1 VPELTRARGSAVIQA
16 GAGTGKTHGL
26 VELCI
31 ELLGGRD
38 PLPPARLCAV
48 TFTEKAAAELKGRIR
63 SRVDVL
69 AEREPLWRRVRRD
82 LGLAQIGTIHSLC
95 GQILRR
101 HAAAAGIDPG
111 FSVLDEAQARRLLRE
126 ACETVAL
133 RALEGAL
140 GPDLREGSRRLCAEM
155 GLRTQGKFGAGLA
168 DEMAALLARLGE
180 TGTSPLKLLRDAQV
194 ALDDDARAR
203 RQLDRAVANLRAA
216 FVASGK
222 EAPPLPGPALQT
234 YPPGQLAQAWREVRR
249 CLPLNLRSQGTDKEA
264 IAAAKEAFEAVLNAA
279 RGLRWPV
286 PP

>member
-1 VPELTRARGSAVIQA
+1 MAGRYPVPGLSRRGSAVIQA
-16 GAGTGKTHGL
+16 GAGTGKTHSL

-31 ELLGGRD
+31 ELLGGSE

-101 HAAAAGIDPG
+101 HAAAVGIDPG
-111 FSVLDEAQARRLLRE
+111 FNVLDEAQGRRLLRE

-140 GPDLREGSRRLCAEM
+140 GPHLQEGARRLCTEM

-168 DEMAALLARLGE
+168 DEMAALLAKLG
-180 TGTSPLKLLRDAQV
+180 
-194 ALDDDARAR
+194 
-203 RQLDRAVANLRAA
+203 
-216 FVASGK
+216 
-222 EAPPLPGPALQT
+222 
-234 YPPGQLAQAWREVRR
+234 
-249 CLPLNLRSQGTDKEA
+249 
-264 IAAAKEAFEAVLNAA
+264 
-279 RGLRWPV
+279 
-286 PP
+286 

>member
-1 VPELTRARGSAVIQA
+1 
-16 GAGTGKTHGL
+16 
-26 VELCI
+26 
-31 ELLGGRD
+31 
-38 PLPPARLCAV
+38 
-48 TFTEKAAAELKGRIR
+48 AAAELKGRIR

-111 FSVLDEAQARRLLRE
+111 FDVLDEAQGRRLLRE

-140 GPDLREGSRRLCAEM
+140 RPHRQEGARRLCTEM

-168 DEMAALLARLGE
+168 DEMAALLAKLGE
-180 TGTSPLKLLRDAQV
+180 TGTSPLKLQRDPQT

-203 RQLDRAVANLRAA
+203 RQLDRALANLRAA
-216 FVASGK
+216 
-222 EAPPLPGPALQT
+222 L
-234 YPPGQLAQAWREVRR
+234 
-249 CLPLNLRSQGTDKEA
+249 
-264 IAAAKEAFEAVLNAA
+264 
-279 RGLRWPV
+279 
-286 PP
+286 